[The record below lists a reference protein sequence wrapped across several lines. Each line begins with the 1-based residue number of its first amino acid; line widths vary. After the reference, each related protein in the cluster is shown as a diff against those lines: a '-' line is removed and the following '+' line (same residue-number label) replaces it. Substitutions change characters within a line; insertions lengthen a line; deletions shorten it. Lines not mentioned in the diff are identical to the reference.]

1 MIVPQV
7 KHRFDREAV
16 VLAPNTGCRS
26 ELIFNTVFLYYHKQ
40 ARTQDG
46 AEDLGPKVHEDNS
59 PPLVWIT
66 QITALGDRHNLAFVP
81 FGEIRL
87 FVPVGVEEIQQGEQV
102 RIVQRL
108 ERVRGDIVQAGGF
121 SGR

>member
-1 MIVPQV
+1 MELKILDP
-7 KHRFDREAV
+7 
-16 VLAPNTGCRS
+16 RS
-26 ELIFNTVFLYYHKQ
+26 MRIT
-40 ARTQDG
+40 
-46 AEDLGPKVHEDNS
+46 P
-59 PPLVWIT
+59 PPLVEIT

-87 FVPVGVEEIQQGEQV
+87 FVPVGVEEIQQDEQV